1 MSTRIGFVH
10 FGAYPDIRVVKMTDT
25 LAKAGY
31 EVIVLAR
38 NMKGAGEPGASHPY
52 AASQRVEEAEWRSR
66 LRLRRLLND
75 VPERWRA
82 PLTLPYHINPVWRR
96 AIRDLVLKDGCQLLI
111 VRDMPLVL
119 AATAVGRRYGVPV
132 IFDMAE
138 NYPAV
143 MAVWRRWEG
152 AGRAFINLFAR
163 NITLARMVERMAVR
177 CADVVL
183 VVVPEHVQRVAGIR
197 GTDNGIFV
205 IENTPVLCD
214 LDMLYNHYATQPEW
228 TPSEDI
234 LEVVY
239 GGNIHFY
246 RGIDTLIESAAVL
259 KRKGVQ
265 DVRFT
270 LVGTGKV
277 ASRLQELARQ
287 GGVDDVV
294 CFMGWQAD
302 LMAFVYRGHVGY
314 DGSHASEHTHNTMP
328 NKVYEYMAFRKP
340 VLVSDCRPMKRL
352 VEETGCGLVFRSQ
365 DAEDLA
371 EKVLMLRDPALRA
384 EMGARGRKAV
394 EERYNWGV
402 DGTKFLDTV
411 HQVLDRAGECS
422 T

>member
-25 LAKAGY
+25 LAQAGY
-31 EVIVLAR
+31 EVILLAR
-38 NMKGAGEPGASHPY
+38 NIKGADEPGASHPY
-52 AASQRVEEAEWRSR
+52 AASRGAVEAEWRSR
-66 LRLRRLLND
+66 LHLRRLLDNL
-75 VPERWRA
+75 PERWRA
-82 PLTLPYHINPVWRR
+82 PMTLPYHINPLWRR
-96 AIRDLVLKDGCQLLI
+96 AIRDLVVKDGCEILI

-119 AATAVGRRYGVPV
+119 AATAVGGRYGVPV

-152 AGRAFINLFAR
+152 TGKAFVNLFAR

-177 CADVVL
+177 CADTVL
-183 VVVPEHVQRVAGIR
+183 VVVPEHVQRVARIR
-197 GTDNGIFV
+197 GTDDGIFV
-205 IENTPVLCD
+205 IENTPVLRD
-214 LDMLYNHYATQPEW
+214 LDLLYDHYASQPEW
-228 TPSEDI
+228 APSESI

-246 RGIDTLIESAAVL
+246 RGIDTLIDSAVIL
-259 KRKGVQ
+259 QRKGVR
-265 DVRFT
+265 DIRFT

-277 ASRLQELARQ
+277 AGKLQGLAHQ
-287 GGVDDVV
+287 KGVDDMV

-328 NKVYEYMAFRKP
+328 NKVYDYMAFRKSI
-340 VLVSDCRPMKRL
+340 LVSDCRPMKRL
-352 VEETGCGLVFRSQ
+352 VEQTGCGLVFRSQ

-371 EKVLMLRDPALRA
+371 EKVLMLRDPTLRA

-394 EERYNWGV
+394 EEKYNWEV
-402 DGTKFLDTV
+402 DGAELIRV
-411 HQVLDRAGECS
+411 VRNRLES
-422 T
+422 